1 MPRLG
6 SCGRV
11 DFNAP
16 HDVVSRWSVRRL
28 FVSPLLNDWMF
39 CVTYIETDVLIVGA
53 GPAGLTASALLARL
67 DVKSISVT
75 KYDST
80 ADSPRAHITNQ
91 RSMEIFRDLGFEE
104 RVRARAMPLD
114 LMGTQ
119 VFATSFA
126 GLELARTMAWGAGV
140 DRRSDY
146 ERASPTSMCNMPQH
160 VLEPIVL
167 EAANANGAE
176 IRFGHELIELN
187 EVENGIDALIRS
199 RRNNE
204 EYRIRA
210 KYIVGADGGR
220 STVARQMQIDFEGE
234 GTIGDSVSVWLK
246 ADLSKY
252 VRHRSGALA
261 FIYHPGSEVLFSV
274 WPCVNPWDEW
284 NPFFLRHNFA
294 GGDISELWIRQQI
307 EAAIGDCSVKY
318 EIKKIT
324 KWQVNNLVAKQYR
337 KSRIFLVG
345 DAAHRHS
352 PANGLGSN
360 TSIQDSYNLT
370 WKLALVLSGRASEA
384 LLDSYDAE
392 RRPVGQQ
399 VIARALRSSRDMSY
413 LWKALGIRPDQAVDE
428 AMKNIDLLFAGGEA
442 SAQARRSVWDALDV
456 MNGQFNAHG
465 VELGQRYAS
474 RAIVQDETLASD
486 ERTDSDLYYRP
497 STDPGAHLPHVW
509 IEKDRRQISPLDLVT
524 PDGFTLISGI
534 QGDVWHNAASLV
546 AKEFDVP
553 ISYFPIGLRQ
563 EYDDV
568 FGDWSRIRGIDD
580 DGCLLIRPDRFVAWR
595 SKRGTTKSAAT
606 SALRTAMA
614 QVLGR

>member
-1 MPRLG
+1 MT
-6 SCGRV
+6 
-11 DFNAP
+11 F
-16 HDVVSRWSVRRL
+16 
-28 FVSPLLNDWMF
+28 
-39 CVTYIETDVLIVGA
+39 IETDVLIVGA

-67 DVKSISVT
+67 GVKSISVT

-104 RVRARAMPLD
+104 RVRARAMPQN

-160 VLEPIVL
+160 VLEPIIV

-187 EVENGIDALIRS
+187 EVENGIEASIR
-199 RRNNE
+199 RRQNNE

-210 KYIVGADGGR
+210 KYVVGADGGR

-274 WPCVNPWDEW
+274 WPCVNAWDEW

-294 GGDISELWIRQQI
+294 GGDVSELWIRQQI
-307 EAAIGDCSVKY
+307 EAAIGDSSVKY
-318 EIKKIT
+318 KIKKVT

-337 KSRIFLVG
+337 KGRIFLVG

-360 TSIQDSYNLT
+360 TSIQDSYNLA
-370 WKLALVLSGRASEA
+370 WKLAMVLSGRASEV

-392 RRPVGQQ
+392 RRPVGKQ
-399 VIARALRSSRDMSY
+399 VIARAHRSGRDMSY
-413 LWKALGIRPDQAVDE
+413 LWKALGARPDQAADE
-428 AMKNIDLLFAGGEA
+428 AKRSIDLLFAGGEA
-442 SAQARRSVWDALDV
+442 SAHARRSVWDALDV

-474 RAIVQDETLASD
+474 RAIVQDGSPILA

-497 STDPGAHLPHVW
+497 STDPGAHLPHAW
-509 IEKDRRQISPLDLVT
+509 IEKDRRRISTLDLVGH
-524 PDGFTLISGI
+524 DGFTLIFGI

-553 ISYFPIGLRQ
+553 VSYFQIGLRQ

-568 FGDWSRIRGIDD
+568 FGDWARIRGIDD
-580 DGCLLIRPDRFVAWR
+580 DGCLLVRPDRFVAWR
-595 SKRGTTKSAAT
+595 SKHATTTYAAT
-606 SALRTAMA
+606 AALRAAIA
-614 QVLGR
+614 QILGR

>member
-1 MPRLG
+1 MT
-6 SCGRV
+6 
-11 DFNAP
+11 D
-16 HDVVSRWSVRRL
+16 
-28 FVSPLLNDWMF
+28 
-39 CVTYIETDVLIVGA
+39 IETDVLIVGA

-67 DVKSISVT
+67 GVKFISVT

-91 RSMEIFRDLGFEE
+91 RSMEIFRDLGFAD
-104 RVRARAMPLD
+104 RVRARAMPQD

-126 GLELARTMAWGAGV
+126 GLELARTRGWGAGV

-146 ERASPTSMCNMPQH
+146 ERASPTSMCNIPQH
-160 VLEPIVL
+160 VLEPIIL
-167 EAANANGAE
+167 EAAAANGAE
-176 IRFGHELIELN
+176 IRFGHELLELN
-187 EVENGIDALIRS
+187 EVEDGIDALIRN
-199 RRNNE
+199 RQKNE
-204 EYRIRA
+204 EYQIRA
-210 KYIVGADGGR
+210 KYVVGADGGR
-220 STVARQMQIDFEGE
+220 SIVARQMQISFEGK
-234 GTIGDSVSVWLK
+234 GKIGDSVSVWLK
-246 ADLSKY
+246 ADLSRY

-294 GGDISELWIRQQI
+294 DGDVSELWIRQQI

-318 EIKKIT
+318 EIKKVT
-324 KWQVNNLVAKQYR
+324 KWQVNHLVAKQYR
-337 KSRIFLVG
+337 KGRVFLVG

-360 TSIQDSYNLT
+360 TSIQDSYNLA
-370 WKLALVLSGRASEA
+370 WKLALVLSGHASEA

-399 VIARALRSSRDMSY
+399 VIARAHRSGRDMSY
-413 LWKALGIRPDQAVDE
+413 LWQALGVRPDQAAEE
-428 AMKNIDLLFAGGEA
+428 ARKNIDLLFAGGEV
-442 SAQARRSVWDALDV
+442 SAQARRSVWDALDL

-474 RAIVQDETLASD
+474 HAIVQDETLTSPK
-486 ERTDSDLYYRP
+486 RTASDLYYRP
-497 STDPGAHLPHVW
+497 STDAGAHLPHVW
-509 IEKDRRQISPLDLVT
+509 IEKDRRQTSTLDLVAY
-524 PDGFTLISGI
+524 DGFTLISGI

-553 ISYFPIGLRQ
+553 VSYFPIGLRQ

-568 FGDWSRIRGIDD
+568 FGDWARIGGIDD
-580 DGCLLIRPDRFVAWR
+580 DGCILVRPDRFVAWR
-595 SKRGTTKSAAT
+595 SKCGATKSAAT
-606 SALRTAMA
+606 AALRNAMA
-614 QVLGR
+614 QILGR

>member
-1 MPRLG
+1 MT
-6 SCGRV
+6 
-11 DFNAP
+11 F
-16 HDVVSRWSVRRL
+16 
-28 FVSPLLNDWMF
+28 
-39 CVTYIETDVLIVGA
+39 IETDVLIVGA
-53 GPAGLTASALLARL
+53 GPAGLIASALLARHG
-67 DVKSISVT
+67 VKFISVT

-91 RSMEIFRDLGFEE
+91 RSIEIFRDLGFEK
-104 RVRARAMPLD
+104 RVRARAMPQD
-114 LMGTQ
+114 LMGIQ

-126 GLELARTMAWGAGV
+126 GPELARTMAWGAGV

-160 VLEPIVL
+160 VLEPIIL
-167 EAANANGAE
+167 EAAKANGAE
-176 IRFGHELIELN
+176 IRFGHELLELN
-187 EVENGIDALIRS
+187 EVANGIDALIRN
-199 RRNNE
+199 RPKNE

-210 KYIVGADGGR
+210 KYVVGADGSR
-220 STVARQMQIDFEGE
+220 SMIARQMQIDFEGE
-234 GTIGDSVSVWLK
+234 GKIGDSVSVWLK

-294 GGDISELWIRQQI
+294 GGDVSELWIRQQI
-307 EAAIGDCSVKY
+307 EAAIGDSSVKY
-318 EIKKIT
+318 EIKKVT

-337 KSRIFLVG
+337 KGRIFLVG

-360 TSIQDSYNLT
+360 TSIQDSYNLA

-399 VIARALRSSRDMSY
+399 VIARAHRSGRDMSY
-413 LWKALGIRPDQAVDE
+413 LWKALGARPDQAADE
-428 AMKNIDLLFAGGEA
+428 ARRNIDLLFAAGEV

-474 RAIVQDETLASD
+474 RAIVQDGTPISA
-486 ERTDSDLYYRP
+486 ERTVSDLYYRP

-509 IEKDRRQISPLDLVT
+509 IEKDRTQISTLDLVAH
-524 PDGFTLISGI
+524 DGFTLISGG

-546 AKEFDVP
+546 AKEFNVP
-553 ISYFPIGLRQ
+553 VSYFPIGLRQ
-563 EYDDV
+563 ECDDV
-568 FGDWSRIRGIDD
+568 FGDWERIRGIDD
-580 DGCLLIRPDRFVAWR
+580 DGCLMIRADRFIAWR
-595 SKRGTTKSAAT
+595 SKRGTTNAAAT
-606 SALRTAMA
+606 SALRAAMA
-614 QVLGR
+614 QILGR

>member
-1 MPRLG
+1 
-6 SCGRV
+6 
-11 DFNAP
+11 
-16 HDVVSRWSVRRL
+16 
-28 FVSPLLNDWMF
+28 MF
-39 CVTYIETDVLIVGA
+39 CVTYVETDVLIVGA
-53 GPAGLTASALLARL
+53 GPAGLTASALLARHG
-67 DVKSISVT
+67 VKSISVT

-199 RRNNE
+199 RQDNE

-210 KYIVGADGGR
+210 KYVVGADGGR

-252 VRHRSGALA
+252 VRHRSGALT

-337 KSRIFLVG
+337 KGRIFLVG

-360 TSIQDSYNLT
+360 TSIQDSYNLA

-384 LLDSYDAE
+384 LLDTYDAE

-399 VIARALRSSRDMSY
+399 VIARAHRSGRDMSY
-413 LWKALGIRPDQAVDE
+413 LWKALGVRPDQPVDE
-428 AMKNIDLLFAGGEA
+428 ARKNIDLLFAGGEV

-474 RAIVQDETLASD
+474 RAIVQDETLTSA

-509 IEKDRRQISPLDLVT
+509 IEKDRRQISTLDLVT

-534 QGDVWHNAASLV
+534 QGDVWHNAASMV

-606 SALRTAMA
+606 SALSTAMA